1 MVVCEYFEDTRDAP
15 INNKI
20 DAESRFAGQRS
31 IWAVDEVLES
41 LLRSTWRILNMID
54 DDRLI
59 YQIFMAQ
66 QKLQGSINNTLI
78 TQGIKVT
85 LGQAGLLF
93 LLQRDDGQTMTEL
106 SKALAV
112 KNATLTGL
120 IDRLERSAFVIRKA
134 SQKDRRSIRIYITS
148 AGIEEC
154 DKAKPVIKRVNEEI
168 KSGFSQ
174 EEIEVFKRVLHSV
187 FQKFKP

>member
-1 MVVCEYFEDTRDAP
+1 MKT
-15 INNKI
+15 
-20 DAESRFAGQRS
+20 
-31 IWAVDEVLES
+31 
-41 LLRSTWRILNMID
+41 

-59 YQIFMAQ
+59 YQLFMAQ
-66 QKLQGSINNTLI
+66 QKLRTYI
-78 TQGIKVT
+78 TNALLTEGIRVT
-85 LGQAGLLF
+85 LGQAGILF

-120 IDRLERSAFVIRKA
+120 IDRLERSAFVMRRA
-134 SQKDRRSIRIYITS
+134 SKDDRRSIRIYITPE
-148 AGIEEC
+148 GIEEC
-154 DKAKPVIKRVNEEI
+154 DKAKPVIKRVNQEI

>member
-1 MVVCEYFEDTRDAP
+1 
-15 INNKI
+15 
-20 DAESRFAGQRS
+20 
-31 IWAVDEVLES
+31 
-41 LLRSTWRILNMID
+41 MID

-66 QKLQGSINNTLI
+66 QKLQASINNTLI
-78 TQGIKVT
+78 AEGIKVT

-93 LLQRDDGQTMTEL
+93 LLRQDDGRTMTAL

-120 IDRLERSAFVIRKA
+120 IDRLERSGLVMRKA
-134 SQKDRRSIRIYITS
+134 SRKDRRAIRIYLTP

-154 DKAKPVIKRVNEEI
+154 DKAKPVIKRANEEI
-168 KSGFSQ
+168 KYGFSR
-174 EEIEVFKRVLHSV
+174 EEIDVFKRVLNSV
-187 FQKFKP
+187 FRKFKP